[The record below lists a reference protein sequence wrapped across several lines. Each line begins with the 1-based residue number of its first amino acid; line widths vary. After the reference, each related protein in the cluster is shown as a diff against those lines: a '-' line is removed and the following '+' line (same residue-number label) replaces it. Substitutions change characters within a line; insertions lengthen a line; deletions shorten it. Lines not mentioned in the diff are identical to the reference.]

1 MCYVLPTLRYCHP
14 VDKSCYPVDN
24 YKLWLS
30 SVWSNPLW
38 ILDRLRRP
46 LSCSFSASRSS
57 WKLLSKMLYIYLFYG
72 EKAEIHQAVSLISV
86 LYHYKCVST
95 LSCGDLRYILSEN
108 KKEMNILFLFHAKQ
122 LKWIFKRVFSIEN
135 EKHCTL
141 AQFRFHKI
149 YLHF

>member
-30 SVWSNPLW
+30 SVWSTHCGSW
-38 ILDRLRRP
+38 TDSDVHCHA
-46 LSCSFSASRSS
+46 LSVLPDPAGNFCL
-57 WKLLSKMLYIYLFYG
+57 KCYIYLFYG

-122 LKWIFKRVFSIEN
+122 RIFKREFSIEN
-135 EKHCTL
+135 EKRCTL